1 MFDRVQYKKMY
12 KDVRTLAF
20 RIKSFFRY
28 YSANRHKVT
37 TLPPTFHYEP
47 EGCDDNRFDMRPHLY
62 ATDWSYQF
70 KIIDERVQEILK
82 KESSIIAPDY
92 DQGVLISR
100 AEHVLKFNDS
110 PEQVIDLPKPLKIP
124 K

>member
-1 MFDRVQYKKMY
+1 MFDRVHYKKMY
-12 KDVRTLAF
+12 KDIRTLALK
-20 RIKSFFRY
+20 IKIFFRY

-70 KIIDERVQEILK
+70 KIIDERVQEIFK
-82 KESSIIAPDY
+82 KESSIIVPDY
-92 DQGVLISR
+92 DQGVSISR

-110 PEQVIDLPKPLKIP
+110 PEQVIDIPKPL
-124 K
+124 